1 MNNESG
7 AKTGVTGIIT
17 GLVMT
22 GALLFLTPIFEHVPE
37 VLEAADMLF
46 FVL

>member
-7 AKTGVTGIIT
+7 AKTGVTGIVT
-17 GLVMT
+17 GLVMA
-22 GALLFLTPIFEHVPE
+22 GALLFLTPVFEHVPE
-37 VLEAADMLF
+37 VIEAADMFF